1 MWRSLSTDA
10 TSRLDSSGRRGV
22 VAIFSPTALRLW
34 SDRIPSDRS
43 TGTAACGSGGQGGWG
58 FSRYKSPAVITPQA
72 VCARPS
78 CWTVA
83 EQAAQRPIR
92 VLGLWML

>member
-10 TSRLDSSGRRGV
+10 MSRLDSYSRRGM

-34 SDRIPSDRS
+34 GDRIPSNQS
-43 TGTAACGSGGQGGWG
+43 TGTAARGSGGQGGWG
-58 FSRYKSPAVITPQA
+58 FSGYKSPAVITPQA

-83 EQAAQRPIR
+83 EQAAQCPIIE
-92 VLGLWML
+92 LGERML